1 MKLSRYHFDYDNMH
15 VSIDCNTGDILELYN
30 RKVGKLS
37 EENLIKSSAEWIEKP
52 NHFHPFTIKGRVNG
66 EEKVFHNIKSLV
78 AHENPEY
85 RTKISS
91 TESEDGLVIKIEFP
105 YICEG
110 ENYIPV
116 DLYYTIKLK
125 GDTATFNLNYKNS
138 FCDMVKD
145 VRFPII
151 DGIWLGETHKDNVL
165 VYPNHA
171 GLKME
176 NPVKNLC
183 KNPDL
188 ISWRFLEYR
197 YFYRFNTF
205 GGENERLKEYDIN
218 GGISNRYPGEAS
230 MSYVDLY
237 NKDGGFYFGCHDKNF
252 KPVYMEVGSFGERFL
267 GLVFALGFE
276 PRTNQGEEYTTPD
289 AVVYVH
295 EGDWREGAKFYRNFR
310 SSLVAKYDKPIKPEW
325 MNDSAGLFCHYDFKN
340 QQGDIVHTYK
350 DLPRLGREAVDAGFK
365 HIMLAGW
372 HLDGF
377 DRGYPMYTFDP
388 ELGTEQEFIDGIK
401 ACKDMGV
408 HVTVYIN
415 IKMHADAY
423 KKETISDKAVV
434 NEKGE
439 EVGLWFGNAHVKFT
453 HMCPR
458 SKGWQEDML
467 SSVRHVTQDYGIDG
481 IYFDQLN
488 CGNYACFNPR
498 HDHEFNDI
506 QIGYVDIIKK
516 AREEYFEK
524 FGKPLYVSGEWV
536 IDRMGEVVT
545 YQLNQSFFNIVNG
558 AFPEMYR
565 YTFPNHGIVDM
576 IYPGKNLA
584 MRPVHVAQKS
594 QEFMAM
600 MFTNGSYFWVYDWE
614 NDNTFKRDP
623 EGYEL
628 LKELIALKKVW
639 LELAPDYTYVE
650 QDGIT
655 IDGNFRAGRF
665 IKGEKCVVN
674 VFKRDDSE
682 GQIAI
687 DFKAKKCFAYTID
700 GQKIRLKI
708 KKGLVRLPSTKAAI
722 LFFE

>member
-1 MKLSRYHFDYDNMH
+1 MYISRYHFDYDNMH

-30 RKVGKLS
+30 RNVGKLS

-52 NHFHPFTIKGRVNG
+52 NHHHPFTIKGKNG
-66 EEKVFHNIKSLV
+66 EEESTYCSIKSLV

-85 RTKISS
+85 RTKVSS
-91 TESEDGLVIKIEFP
+91 KETQSGLVIKIEYP
-105 YICEG
+105 YIFNGTE
-110 ENYIPV
+110 YLPV
-116 DLYYTIKLK
+116 DLYYTITLK
-125 GDTATFNLNYKNS
+125 GDTAKFNLHFTNN
-138 FCDMVKD
+138 FADLITD

-151 DGIWLGETHKDNVL
+151 DGIWIGETHKDNVL
-165 VYPNHA
+165 VYPVHS

-183 KNPDL
+183 EKPDL

-197 YFYRFNTF
+197 YFYRFKTF
-205 GGENERLKEYDIN
+205 GGENERLQQYDIN
-218 GGISNRYPGEAS
+218 GGVSARYPGELS

-237 NKDGGFYFGCHDKNF
+237 NKDGGFYFACHDDKF
-252 KPVYMEVGSFGERFL
+252 KPVHMEVGSFGERFL
-267 GLVFALGFE
+267 GLVFACGFE
-276 PRTNQGEEYTTPD
+276 PRTKKGESYGTPD
-289 AVVYVH
+289 AIVYVH
-295 EGDWREGAKFYRNFR
+295 KGDWHEGAKFYRNFR
-310 SSLVAKYDKPIKPEW
+310 ASLVAKYDKPIKPDW
-325 MNDSAGLFCHYDFKN
+325 MKDSAGLFCHYDFKN

-350 DLPRLGREAVDAGFK
+350 DLPQLGREAVDAGFK
-365 HIMLAGW
+365 HIMLSGW

-377 DRGYPMYTFDP
+377 DRGYPMYTYDP
-388 ELGTEQEFIDGIK
+388 EMGTEQELIDGIK

-408 HVTVYIN
+408 HVTVYMN

-434 NEKGE
+434 NAKGE

-506 QIGYVDIIKK
+506 QIGYVEIIEK
-516 AREEYFEK
+516 ARREYEEK

-536 IDRMGEVVT
+536 IDRMGEIVT

-576 IYPGKNLA
+576 IYPGKNMA

-594 QEFMAM
+594 QEFMAIC
-600 MFTNGSYFWVYDWE
+600 FTNGSYFWVYDWE
-614 NDNTFKRDP
+614 NDNTFKRDK

-628 LKELIALKKVW
+628 LKKLIALKKVQ
-639 LELAPDYTYVE
+639 LSLASDYLFADTDLIEV
-650 QDGIT
+650 
-655 IDGNFRAGRF
+655 DGNFRAGRF
-665 IKGEKCVVN
+665 VKDDKSIVN
-674 VFKRDDSE
+674 VFRRDEDNAVL
-682 GQIAI
+682 GIN
-687 DFKAKKCFAYTID
+687 FKAKKAYAYTIE
-700 GQKIRLKI
+700 GNKIKLKI
-708 KKGLVRLPSTKAAI
+708 KKGKIQLPNYKAMTI
-722 LFFE
+722 FFE